1 MKNPKHYFAAVAVVI
16 ATVLGCVAPQTA
28 SPPPTAKQ
36 IDELKARIDAAVK
49 DRSNWVD
56 PAREF

>member
-1 MKNPKHYFAAVAVVI
+1 MKAPIYPLTVVTVLI
-16 ATVLGCVAPQTA
+16 VTVLGCV
-28 SPPPTAKQ
+28 SPETTNSPLPPNQ
-36 IDELKARIDAAVK
+36 RDELKARIDAAVK